1 MATNP
6 HHSSSGPR
14 EYVPRLVFWETT
26 AACNLKC
33 IHCRAAA
40 TDFRSVEDLTTAESF
55 RMIDD
60 IAAVAK
66 PILVLSGGE
75 PLVRPD
81 IFEIAQYADSAGLK
95 VALATNGTPV
105 DNNVARRAKESGV
118 QRVSVSLDGKD
129 APTHDS
135 FRRLNGAFDAAL
147 RGIEAFKTAGLP
159 FQINTSVANHNKE
172 QLPEILELA
181 VRLGASAF
189 HLFLLV
195 PVGCGL
201 EISEEQQISP
211 AEYEEILNW
220 FYDASRTA
228 GISLKATCAPHY
240 YRILRQRAAKDGVRV
255 TTETHGMDAVTKGC
269 LAGTGVCFVSHRGE
283 VYPCG
288 YLPVSAGNVRNM
300 PFESIWRDA
309 EVFRVLRD
317 DSCLEGKCG
326 PCEFKRVCGGCRA
339 RAYGETGNY
348 LTEEPFCVYQPGTRA
363 KPGG

>member
-1 MATNP
+1 MATHP
-6 HHSSSGPR
+6 HHPSDGPR
-14 EYVPRLVFWETT
+14 EFVPRLVFWETT

-33 IHCRAAA
+33 IHCRASA
-40 TDFRSVEDLTTAESF
+40 TDFRSADDLTTEESF
-55 RMIDD
+55 RLIDG
-60 IAAVAK
+60 IAAAAK

-81 IFEIAQYADSAGLK
+81 IFEISQYADSKGLK
-95 VALATNGTPV
+95 VALATNGTLV
-105 DNNVARRAKESGV
+105 TDDVAIRARESGI
-118 QRVSVSLDGKD
+118 QRVSVSIDGKD
-129 APTHDS
+129 AATHDS
-135 FRRLNGAFDAAL
+135 FRQLDGAFDAAI
-147 RGIEAFKTAGLP
+147 RGIEAFKRAGLP

-172 QLPEILELA
+172 QLPAILELA
-181 VRLGASAF
+181 VGLGAAAF

-201 EISEEQQISP
+201 EISAEEQISP
-211 AEYEEILNW
+211 REYEDILNW

-255 TTETHGMDAVTKGC
+255 TTQTHGMDAVTKGC

-288 YLPVSAGNVRNM
+288 YLPVSAGNVRET
-300 PFESIWRDA
+300 PFAEIWKDA

-317 DSCLEGKCG
+317 DSLLEGKCG
-326 PCEFKRVCGGCRA
+326 PCEFKGVCGGCRA

-348 LTEEPFCVYQPGTRA
+348 LGEEPFCVYQPKRA
-363 KPGG
+363 L